1 MSCLWWVLRLKF
13 VASISFKQITDFLP
27 DFPDP
32 SVVNVKLDD
41 GCIDFQGKKKTSLP
55 RRHVQ
60 KNKSLRAGSAPAWA
74 DAVTRYCCEAKGSG
88 KTTPNAALS
97 WRH

>member
-27 DFPDP
+27 DLPDP

-41 GCIDFQGKKKTSLP
+41 GCIEFQDKKKTSLP

-60 KNKSLRAGSAPAWA
+60 KN
-74 DAVTRYCCEAKGSG
+74 
-88 KTTPNAALS
+88 
-97 WRH
+97 

>member
-27 DFPDP
+27 DLPDQ

-41 GCIDFQGKKKTSLP
+41 GCIEFQDKKKTSLP
-55 RRHVQ
+55 RRRLQ

-74 DAVTRYCCEAKGSG
+74 DSVTRYCCVVKGPG
-88 KTTPNAALS
+88 KTTPNAALIC
-97 WRH
+97 RH

>member
-13 VASISFKQITDFLP
+13 VAPISFKQITDFLP

-41 GCIDFQGKKKTSLP
+41 GCIDFQGKK
-55 RRHVQ
+55 RRRCRDVIC
-60 KNKSLRAGSAPAWA
+60 KKIKSLRAGSAPAWA
-74 DAVTRYCCEAKGSG
+74 DAVTRYCRAVKGPG